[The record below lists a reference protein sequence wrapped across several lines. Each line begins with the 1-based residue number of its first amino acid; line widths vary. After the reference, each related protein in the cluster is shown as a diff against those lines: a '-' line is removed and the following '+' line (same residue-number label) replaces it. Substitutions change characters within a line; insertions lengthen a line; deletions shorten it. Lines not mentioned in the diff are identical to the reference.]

1 MPSAGVGAAPDP
13 PGPPGSAGVFCRPP
27 PWPVSALTMEECAA
41 RSASVHRVAKAGLV
55 TTLFT
60 TVPTR
65 LVMPL
70 PIGPLSDR

>member
-1 MPSAGVGAAPDP
+1 
-13 PGPPGSAGVFCRPP
+13 
-27 PWPVSALTMEECAA
+27 MEECAA